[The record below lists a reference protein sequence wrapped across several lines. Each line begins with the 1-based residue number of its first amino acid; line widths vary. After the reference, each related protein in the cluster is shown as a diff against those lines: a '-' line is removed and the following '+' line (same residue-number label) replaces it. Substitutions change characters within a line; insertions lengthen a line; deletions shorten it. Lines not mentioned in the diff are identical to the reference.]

1 MNSVYSVKAFDMGPD
16 RKSAIEKLAP
26 STHDTQVR
34 GTHISRT
41 TIGMLEHFLPKEL
54 VRYCTYIVWFRN
66 CELLITP
73 PRELESRFLYY
84 IYML

>member
-1 MNSVYSVKAFDMGPD
+1 MKSVYSVKVFDMGPD

-34 GTHISRT
+34 GTHITRT
-41 TIGMLEHFLPKEL
+41 TILPKEL
-54 VRYCTYIVWFRN
+54 GTSTYMVWFRN
-66 CELLITP
+66 FELLITP

-84 IYML
+84 IYRL